1 MKILIV
7 DDSRFVRQMNERAL
21 GKAGHQVIAAVDGDE
36 GLRLAREHKPDLMV
50 LDMMLPKLPGQDV
63 LRALRKDTGTAAIPV
78 MVLTSLPQSNED
90 KLVSEGATSYFEKSG
105 LMLDKG
111 PGAFVEAVERML
123 ARTKKAKAAGR

>member
-36 GLRLAREHKPDLMV
+36 GLRLAREHKPDLIV

-63 LRALRKDTGTAAIPV
+63 LRALRKDLGTAAIPV

-90 KLVSEGATSYFEKSG
+90 KLVSEGATSYFEKSA

-111 PGAFVEAVERML
+111 PGAFVEAVEKML
-123 ARTKKAKAAGR
+123 ARAKKAKAAGR